1 MRQSI
6 GLSPAAA
13 TWTRSSPAPGV
24 GRGISPTDN
33 FSGGPYS
40 ANVAASKLNPPPP
53 NDLAQQR
60 RGSGEL
66 EVPET
71 IHAPPSAAAPGSV
84 SGASLFGETR
94 WNGGT
99 GPD

>member
-13 TWTRSSPAPGV
+13 TRTRSSPAPGV
-24 GRGISPTDN
+24 GRGISHTDN

-53 NDLAQQR
+53 NGTAKLP
-60 RGSGEL
+60 G
-66 EVPET
+66 
-71 IHAPPSAAAPGSV
+71 PPAMTSSP
-84 SGASLFGETR
+84 R
-94 WNGGT
+94 NQNGGPGQLQPLVMAHADSLCGAMIRT
-99 GPD
+99 PRDD